1 MNPVRSHRDSSVAQL
16 LGFQIQEDV
25 VSYNV
30 TCHILPYL
38 KAVNDIQCAFPMVR
52 LVIGHEL
59 IRSHSFSG
67 GRTIEGPA

>member
-1 MNPVRSHRDSSVAQL
+1 MRQTQCLVQSLGTLRGNDPFLGSDVMNPVRSHQDSSVAQL

-38 KAVNDIQCAFPMVR
+38 AISRKVASA
-52 LVIGHEL
+52 
-59 IRSHSFSG
+59 
-67 GRTIEGPA
+67 T

>member
-38 KAVNDIQCAFPMVR
+38 AILKSRQ
-52 LVIGHEL
+52 
-59 IRSHSFSG
+59 
-67 GRTIEGPA
+67 